1 MEQQINQPQLNIDMK
16 NTTAV
21 KTPDGDVVFQQG
33 MISRQVS
40 KFVAGTDEDAIMP
53 LPVFY
58 DVKTGKIL
66 KDTIPPDLR
75 EEYSEYCV

>member
-1 MEQQINQPQLNIDMK
+1 MKQQTNKPQLNIDMK
-16 NTTAV
+16 NTTGV
-21 KTPDGDVVFQQG
+21 KTPDGEVVFQQG
-33 MISRQVS
+33 MILRKVS

-53 LPVFY
+53 LPIFY

-75 EEYSEYCV
+75 EEYNEYCL

>member
-1 MEQQINQPQLNIDMK
+1 MEKQINQPQLNIDMK

-21 KTPDGDVVFQQG
+21 KTPDGGVVFQQG
-33 MISRQVS
+33 MILRQVS

-58 DVKTGKIL
+58 DVATGKIL
-66 KDTIPPDLR
+66 KDTIPPELR